1 MLHLWHTLY
10 LTKPDIEL
18 HLDGQALR
26 VVHSDG
32 REDHIPLH
40 SLNSIITFSYG
51 PVSQNVMAACAD
63 KGIGLTFLSQTGRF
77 RFRIQGRTQGN
88 VLLRQRQYLL
98 ADSERLPVAAAI
110 LRGKIYN
117 ESLLLAKARRNHPEH
132 GGERLKAAE
141 TALRSLA
148 EILPGAMS
156 ADELRGI
163 EGQAAKLYFRVFP
176 ELILTDDAGLR
187 FSGRNRRPPKDPCN
201 ALLSFAYTMLA
212 YDCLHA
218 AESVGLDPYVGVLHS
233 VRPGKPSLAL
243 DLMEEFRPVI
253 AERLVLDLINL
264 RMISSQM
271 FQTTDEEGVHLT
283 HAGRKVFLE
292 ERNRMRQRKIR
303 IPGIDDRV
311 PLGLLPYLQ
320 AQRISRFLRGEEEKF
335 LPIARR

>member
-1 MLHLWHTLY
+1 MLQLWHTLY
-10 LTKPDIEL
+10 ITKPDIEL

-26 VVHSDG
+26 IVHGDG

-40 SLNSIITFSYG
+40 LLNSIVTFSYG

-63 KGIGLTFLSQTGRF
+63 KGIGLSFLSQTGRF
-77 RFRIQGRTQGN
+77 RFRIQGKTQGN
-88 VLLRQRQYLL
+88 VLLRQQQYFL
-98 ADSERLPVAAAI
+98 ADSERLSVAAAI
-110 LRGKIYN
+110 LRGKISN
-117 ESLLLAKARRNHPEH
+117 EALLLAKTRRNHPEH
-132 GGERLKAAE
+132 GDKQMKTAE
-141 TALRSLA
+141 TALRNLA
-148 EILPGAMS
+148 ETISGTMPA
-156 ADELRGI
+156 EQLRGI
-163 EGQAAKLYFRVFP
+163 EGQAARIYFSVFP
-176 ELILTDDAGLR
+176 ELILTDDVGLR

-201 ALLSFAYTMLA
+201 ALLSFAYTMLM

-253 AERLVLDLINL
+253 ADRLVLHLINL

-283 HAGRKVFLE
+283 NAGRKVFLE
-292 ERNRMRQRKIR
+292 EWNRMRQREIQ
-303 IPGIDDRV
+303 IPGIDGHV

-320 AQRISRFLRGEEEKF
+320 AQCISRFLRGEDEKF